1 MSETN
6 ARKIKAGDLLVWTG
20 PTPADEERAAGEG
33 NAAFAG
39 SVILVGTAD
48 PEKGTMGIAINK
60 PYMAGDREQHP
71 LHAKM
76 PEDMPLLN
84 GGPMQGVTL
93 LFVEIIQDPEKPAF
107 SLASINEE
115 CLEDVLAYREYFLNQ
130 LYQEPAAIW
139 AIATN
144 YAGWEAGQLEREIE
158 AGFWTVLPFDRDLVF
173 RTPHDRIYTEALET
187 WERVV
192 ATTAWLSGEE
202 DHGPLPFS
210 MDGPS

>member
-60 PYMAGDREQHP
+60 PYMAGDSEQHQ

-93 LFVEIIQDPEKPAF
+93 LFVEIIEEPGKPAF

-115 CLEDVLAYREYFLNQ
+115 NLECVLARREYFMDQ
-130 LYQEPAAIW
+130 LYRAPASIRAV
-139 AIATN
+139 ATN
-144 YAGWEAGQLEREIE
+144 YAGWEAGQLELEIE
-158 AGFWTVLPFDRDLVF
+158 AGFWTVLPFDRNLVF
-173 RTPHDRIYTEALET
+173 RTPHDRIYTEALGT
-187 WERVV
+187 GERGV
-192 ATTAWLSGEE
+192 ATTAWLSGEK
-202 DHGPLPFS
+202 DHGTRPSS